1 MQLPS
6 FETVRNGITIVGSIV
21 GTHHDVEDAFKLHSL
36 GRTRVLYETRK
47 LEEVNA
53 AFEDVEHE
61 RTKAPRVVLE
71 PW

>member
-1 MQLPS
+1 
-6 FETVRNGITIVGSIV
+6 
-21 GTHHDVEDAFKLHSL
+21 
-36 GRTRVLYETRK
+36 VLYETRK
-47 LEEVNA
+47 LEEVNE

>member
-1 MQLPS
+1 
-6 FETVRNGITIVGSIV
+6 VGSIV

-47 LEEVNA
+47 LEEVNE